1 MAEASIFLHD
11 HTLEKEK
18 ISLVCSTIEEIT
30 GRPVTSKIFKRR
42 KNVFEPGTT
51 VYVMA
56 EDEEFREWL
65 EHIRHA
71 DIRIAVLPYEKNGLC
86 RESYAIPPDLKEAI
100 KLAEAESVHLLDHL
114 VLCNGDVVIGCA
126 SAGESGWIS
135 GRGAKAMAKSVF
147 ESLFSMKLFPLQ
159 IETAKEKEITTASL
173 LVEAGA
179 EAVMQAKRPYFFKE
193 SDNRCRRIASVIY
206 APQSV
211 LGALKLRFFLAKRKI
226 NPTETLPPGVGTV
239 KSERITI
246 KSGSTK
252 PIHFTVDGIKRE
264 AKEISFETIE
274 TKAKIV
280 TGWKGCVSGEE
291 KESLRIQNLP
301 QESDLINFFTR
312 RTLPLVPIAS
322 EEAFA
327 ELFMKLRNSAKISA
341 GYLLLL
347 LVSVLMASTGLFQNS
362 SPTIIGAMILAPLM
376 APIVAFAMGAVRF
389 DETLMQRSTKTILLS
404 VAIAL
409 AASALYAWL
418 LPFTHITDQMSMRTH
433 PTLLDL
439 AVAVFAGI
447 AAAYGY
453 ADSKIGESLAGVA
466 IAVALVPPLCVSG
479 IGIGWGSWPLFSN
492 ALLLFLAN
500 IVGIIVASGAMF
512 YILGYASSRY
522 ASTAFFIKL
531 LMVAVIAIPLYLSTR
546 SVVADEKIYSRF
558 ESFKRVVVGGTPVDI
573 RLSGISHTPDGDFA
587 KFSVITPRELNSSE
601 KEKITETLHSKLG
614 RDIGMVITYR
624 YRH

>member
-11 HTLEKEK
+11 HELDKED
-18 ISLVCSTIEEIT
+18 ISFVCRKIEEIT
-30 GRPVTSKIFKRR
+30 GRPVISKIFKRG
-42 KNVFEPGTT
+42 KNVFEQGTL
-51 VYVMA
+51 VFVMA
-56 EDEEFREWL
+56 KDEDFREWL
-65 EHIRHA
+65 KHIRHT
-71 DIRIAVLPYEKNGLC
+71 DIRVAILPYEKNRLC
-86 RESYAIPPDLKEAI
+86 RESYAIPGELEEAV
-100 KLAEAESVHLLDHL
+100 KLAEAENVHLLNNQ
-114 VLCNGDVVIGCA
+114 VLCNEKIIIGCA
-126 SAGESGWIS
+126 SAGESGWVS
-135 GRGAKAMAKSVF
+135 GIGAKATAKSVF
-147 ESLFSMKLFPLQ
+147 KSLFSLKLFPLQ
-159 IETAKEKEITTASL
+159 IETAKEKEISTASL

-179 EAVMQAKRPYFFKE
+179 EAIMQAKRPYFFKE
-193 SDNRCRRIASVIY
+193 SDNQCRRIASVVY
-206 APQSV
+206 APQSI

-226 NPTETLPPGVGTV
+226 NPTESLPPGIGTL
-239 KSERITI
+239 KSERITL
-246 KSGSTK
+246 KSGGAK
-252 PIHFTVDGIKRE
+252 PIYLTLDGIKE
-264 AKEISFETIE
+264 KTKEISFETIE
-274 TKAKIV
+274 TKSKIV

-301 QESDLINFFTR
+301 QDGDLINFFTR
-312 RTLPLVPIAS
+312 RSLPLVPIAS

-327 ELFMKLRNSAKISA
+327 ELFMKLRNLAKISA

-376 APIVAFAMGAVRF
+376 APIVAFAMGAIRF
-389 DETLMQRSTKTILLS
+389 DNTLMQRSTKTILLS

-453 ADSKIGESLAGVA
+453 TDSKVAESLAGVA

-479 IGIGWGSWPLFSN
+479 IGIGWGSWSLFSN
-492 ALLLFLAN
+492 AFLLFLVN

-531 LMVAVIAIPLYLSTR
+531 LMVAVIAVPLYLSTR
-546 SVVADEKIYSRF
+546 TVVAEEKIYSRF
-558 ESFKRVVVGGTPVDI
+558 EKFKRVVVGNTPVDI
-573 RLSGISHTPDGDFA
+573 RLSGISHTPEGYYA
-587 KFSVITPRELNSSE
+587 KFSVITPRELNTSE
-601 KEKITETLHSKLG
+601 KEKITATLQSKLG
-614 RDIGMVITYR
+614 RDIGIIITYR